1 MFKGLHSVMV
11 EAESQ
16 RGAGRRYAASI
27 PRGVQLAGA
36 TLAAG
41 IIFAAGY
48 WCGSQSGSATT
59 AERPAAVRP
68 APLTHEQMIHAMK
81 QPDGPRP
88 AVQRAVAAKPGTQQR
103 PTTQQRPAAQQ
114 HSAARPVIAN
124 QGPPRPQTGQPATAA
139 QRPAQA
145 SPRANMPHP
154 MNMGRPIGNSQP
166 GTGSRGAQPVRSAPP
181 GSSLPQPGAGGYIP
195 HAARAAAGGP
205 ATVGRPAPARTIPR
219 SSLPQPN

>member
-16 RGAGRRYAASI
+16 RAAGRRYVAAI
-27 PRGVQLAGA
+27 PRGVQLAGV
-36 TLAAG
+36 TVAAG

-68 APLTHEQMIHAMK
+68 APVTHEQMIHAMK

-88 AVQRAVAAKPGTQQR
+88 AAQRAVAAKPAAQQRPPAQQR
-103 PTTQQRPAAQQ
+103 PTPQQ
-114 HSAARPVIAN
+114 HTAARPVIAN
-124 QGPPRPQTGQPATAA
+124 QGPLRPQAGQPTSAA

-145 SPRANMPHP
+145 APRANMPP
-154 MNMGRPIGNSQP
+154 PINMGRPIGNTQP
-166 GTGSRGAQPVRSAPP
+166 GASPKAARSAPP
-181 GSSLPQPGAGGYIP
+181 GSSLPQPGAGGYVP

-205 ATVGRPAPARTIPR
+205 ATGGRPAQGRTIPR